1 MATKQAKMKAAQK
14 RRKMRV
20 RKRVSGTAERPRLS
34 VFRSL
39 RYMTASLIDDDRGVT
54 IVGATTKKMEAE
66 GLELPE
72 KPEKFKIGDKK
83 LPLTGKV
90 ADAFRLGLVIATK
103 AKEAGISQ
111 VVFDR
116 NGQRYHG
123 RVRAVAEG
131 ARKGGLEL

>member
-1 MATKQAKMKAAQK
+1 MATKQAKLKAAQK

-20 RKRVSGTAERPRLS
+20 RKRVSGTADRPRLS

-39 RYMTASLIDDDRGVT
+39 RYMAVSLIDDDRGVT
-54 IVGATTKKMEAE
+54 IMGATTKKMEVE
-66 GLELPE
+66 GLELPK
-72 KPEKFKIGDKK
+72 KPEEFKVGGKK
-83 LPLTGKV
+83 LPLKGKV
-90 ADAFRLGLVIATK
+90 ADSFRLGLVIATK